1 MLFVLA
7 LMLHIYYNGRVEL
20 RKEKNMD
27 NCPECGTQ
35 IEIENISIVNG
46 IAIFE
51 LKCGCLVSENELPE
65 EILEKIYWGE

>member
-1 MLFVLA
+1 
-7 LMLHIYYNGRVEL
+7 
-20 RKEKNMD
+20 MD

-51 LKCGCLVSENELPE
+51 LKCGCLISENELPE